1 LKKALL
7 ENLADLNGDGIT
19 VNELKNFVSDQVE
32 KYTDGRQRP
41 TTRKENLDYDWKI
54 W

>member
-1 LKKALL
+1 
-7 ENLADLNGDGIT
+7 
-19 VNELKNFVSDQVE
+19 VE